1 MAKKVSRIAPLLDEC
16 LDLVGVRLEKLVP
29 ALAGH
34 FSILGAEGNSHPFGP
49 STHSADAVVRPPRT
63 IVVPHMVIRP
73 IALVGVEWKD
83 LCPSFLLHLE
93 RQ

>member
-34 FSILGAEGNSHPFGP
+34 FSILGSERNAEAFAAASG
-49 STHSADAVVRPPRT
+49 ARDAVVRPPCAV
-63 IVVPHMVIRP
+63 VVPHMVVGPVVLVNVERKHLAA
-73 IALVGVEWKD
+73 ALR
-83 LCPSFLLHLE
+83 LHLI
-93 RQ
+93 